1 LQQVA
6 NIQGNG
12 ERFLQG
18 IIQEG
23 FVQSRD
29 MTIISCITG
38 GFEPTERFSAENIAE
53 KVIKKTFVAV

>member
-38 GFEPTERFSAENIAE
+38 DFEPTERFSAENIAE
-53 KVIKKTFVAV
+53 KVIKKY